1 MKEKITIIIYSRK
14 SKYTGIGDSIGNQ
27 IELCKNYIK
36 VHYPKDKYDVEII
49 VFEDEGFSGGT
60 TDRPQFQEMFQ
71 LIQKKYINVLI
82 CYRLDRISRN
92 IADFS
97 RLIEE
102 LSKHKI
108 SFISIKEQFDT
119 STPMGRAMM
128 YIASVF
134 AQLEREVIAERIR
147 DNLLELAKTGTWLGG
162 DSPLGFSVERFEKV
176 NICENDEV
184 KGLVTKTK
192 KASKL
197 VINEEELKIY
207 NLIVSKFEELKSLT
221 KLETYLLNNDIK
233 TRKGAHYSIF
243 TLKWIL
249 TNPVYV
255 KNDNDAIEYF
265 KKKGINVFCEKDN
278 RNKFDGN
285 YGFLTYHKTSKRKKL
300 SSDYWIYAV
309 GLHPGIIEGK
319 RWIAIQ
325 MLLEK
330 NASKSYRA
338 AGYPKKQTI
347 VAGLIK
353 CKECGSYMRPRNMDK
368 KRKDGTVNYRYSC
381 VLKEKSCGQKCNSKN
396 VIGEKLDNQIIKII
410 KEVFVPNIEIYKELM
425 NMSIKNEENFKH
437 DELKKI
443 QVELQKKNLEIQNV
457 ISKLKYIDVDIIDI
471 INTNLKK
478 LKLEKEELNKKIKR
492 IKKEEIK
499 DFIKDQIEIKTTK
512 DICKIIDLSFKTFEL
527 FDLKTKRDIARIFIE
542 TIYGFNDHVEI
553 IFSNT
558 KINELQKKAFIPT
571 YQKLD
576 NFF

>member
-36 VHYPKDKYDVEII
+36 VHYPKEKYDVEII

-102 LSKHKI
+102 LSKHNI

-197 VINEEELKIY
+197 VINDEELKIY

-325 MLLEK
+325 M
-330 NASKSYRA
+330 
-338 AGYPKKQTI
+338 
-347 VAGLIK
+347 
-353 CKECGSYMRPRNMDK
+353 
-368 KRKDGTVNYRYSC
+368 
-381 VLKEKSCGQKCNSKN
+381 
-396 VIGEKLDNQIIKII
+396 
-410 KEVFVPNIEIYKELM
+410 
-425 NMSIKNEENFKH
+425 
-437 DELKKI
+437 
-443 QVELQKKNLEIQNV
+443 
-457 ISKLKYIDVDIIDI
+457 
-471 INTNLKK
+471 
-478 LKLEKEELNKKIKR
+478 
-492 IKKEEIK
+492 
-499 DFIKDQIEIKTTK
+499 
-512 DICKIIDLSFKTFEL
+512 
-527 FDLKTKRDIARIFIE
+527 
-542 TIYGFNDHVEI
+542 
-553 IFSNT
+553 
-558 KINELQKKAFIPT
+558 
-571 YQKLD
+571 
-576 NFF
+576 